1 MKVFLAGL
9 LDEMYLED
17 VSEQQAKDHPSTYF
31 KTFKAAKEEM
41 IMRFKEDV
49 ECKQNWLNYAKTLL
63 NNIKKLKESDVRK
76 KKTRKN
82 ES

>member
-41 IMRFKEDV
+41 ITV
-49 ECKQNWLNYAKTLL
+49 TYTLSYGVAPHL
-63 NNIKKLKESDVRK
+63 IVQTFTGGRIK
-76 KKTRKN
+76 
-82 ES
+82 